1 MVTQWGVLEL
11 NLRHSCPSQ
20 MAASGSD
27 SNDIEVVQS
36 AFSLDD
42 FGGINIPTVANSRLP
57 LCHH

>member
-1 MVTQWGVLEL
+1 MVKLRQEVVTQWGVLEL

-36 AFSLDD
+36 AFSLD
-42 FGGINIPTVANSRLP
+42 L
-57 LCHH
+57 